1 MSNTTTPCP
10 DIEELSSWADNESS
24 IDLQEHC
31 DSCLKCRE
39 IVEDFKKIDSTMGTL
54 LGAYTPEKILTARIL
69 DEIQKPT
76 PVQFNWQRNV
86 IKIAALLVTAFLI
99 SQFYPGQQQKGPLV
113 QANTLT
119 VDTQKNKHQAILTE
133 EIDSTLI
140 PSKGFAVIGLSP
152 SNETNISSEVI
163 KDEVK
168 HVWVST
174 NPQGTA
180 ELLER
185 LAFNGVILSKY
196 STNSGKIEM
205 AISLTDKQ
213 LIKVVNHL
221 AEEGNNL
228 ISRAL
233 PQPNGAPVTTV
244 GTIIQYNVTIIKNN

>member
-10 DIEELSSWADNESS
+10 DIEELSSWADNEST
-24 IDLQEHC
+24 INLQEHC

-39 IVEDFKKIDSTMGTL
+39 IVEDFKKIDSTMETL
-54 LGAYTPEKILTARIL
+54 LDAYTPEKILTAKIL
-69 DEIQKPT
+69 DEIQKPI
-76 PVQFNWQRNV
+76 PVQFNWQRNI

-99 SQFYPGQQQKGPLV
+99 SQFYPDQQKEPLA

-119 VDTQKNKHQAILTE
+119 VDTQKDKQQAISTE
-133 EIDSTLI
+133 QISSTLI
-140 PSKGFAVIGLSP
+140 PSKGFTSIGLSP

-174 NPQGTA
+174 NPQETA

-205 AISLTDKQ
+205 VISLTDKQ
-213 LIKVVNHL
+213 LVKVVNHL

-228 ISRAL
+228 ISRSL
-233 PQPNGAPVTTV
+233 PQPNGAPLTTV
-244 GTIIQYNVTIIKNN
+244 GTIVQYNVTIIKNN